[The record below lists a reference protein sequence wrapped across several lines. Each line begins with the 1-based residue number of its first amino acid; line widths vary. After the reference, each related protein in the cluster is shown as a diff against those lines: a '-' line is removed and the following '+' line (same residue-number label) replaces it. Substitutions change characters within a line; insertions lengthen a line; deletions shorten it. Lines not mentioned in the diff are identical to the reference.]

1 MHICWQIYC
10 EHPHPLWSPL
20 NIRNLA
26 NNNLTSQAISAPLY
40 RWGHWDQVDA
50 VTCPRPHSEMWN
62 LDVHTLKLTWFQS
75 CVLRL
80 TSDYSC
86 PPRGRALNDEWGINS
101 EFKVLT
107 FKRAD
112 EMALLVIKY
121 VKEWWWCSPGLFWRE
136 QYLFG
141 LNALYT
147 CVCVWPCEQL
157 YVYVCVLTFVHEH
170 VCVLCMCVHK

>member
-1 MHICWQIYC
+1 
-10 EHPHPLWSPL
+10 
-20 NIRNLA
+20 
-26 NNNLTSQAISAPLY
+26 
-40 RWGHWDQVDA
+40 
-50 VTCPRPHSEMWN
+50 MWN
-62 LDVHTLKLTWFQS
+62 LDIHTSKLTWFQS
-75 CVLRL
+75 CILCL

-86 PPRGRALNDEWGINS
+86 PPRGRALNDEWEINS

-121 VKEWWWCSPGLFWRE
+121 MKEWWWYSPGLFWRE

-147 CVCVWPCEQL
+147 CVCDRVSNCTCMP
-157 YVYVCVLTFVHEH
+157 VCWL
-170 VCVLCMCVHK
+170 LCMSMCVFCACVCTRSFRKVSCHWTLKSKQHDKKPCCSTFPVGMTSNWEVWVRCETTCRKTVSQLKP